1 MSFDCIAC
9 DRSFGSEEALEQHL
23 RGAPVH
29 APSFECSTC
38 DRSFGSE
45 EALAQH
51 LRDSR
56 AHTQAAE
63 TPLDIFFRSFPD
75 FDYNPSLPP
84 ATTYAY
90 LRQHEGWR
98 RGDVDSTDAWD
109 RYQDALESELRM
121 WYGSEDD
128 LTAWHALCRAIG
140 INPLPKAC
148 KHCEEAVRRT
158 HVNIID
164 LIEWGRKRGNAD
176 HEVRTFETE
185 AELRAYTQRTAKIF
199 RNTWHQEDSNVVM
212 RHLLRKI
219 FRCSL

>member
-23 RGAPVH
+23 RDAPVH
-29 APSFECSTC
+29 APSFECSTCDRSFGSEEALEQHLRDAPVHAPSFECSACDRSFGSEEALEQHLRDAPAC

-140 INPLPKAC
+140 VNPLPKTC
-148 KHCEEAVRRT
+148 KHCEEV
-158 HVNIID
+158 
-164 LIEWGRKRGNAD
+164 
-176 HEVRTFETE
+176 
-185 AELRAYTQRTAKIF
+185 
-199 RNTWHQEDSNVVM
+199 
-212 RHLLRKI
+212 
-219 FRCSL
+219 